1 MDLRFNLREIE
12 VLADRF
18 DEAEAR
24 GRDLTELMD
33 RIGMAMETSTQERFE
48 TETAPDGGKWQPS
61 IRARVQ
67 GGRTLTL
74 SGRGANSITHRASS
88 DQVEIGTNVIYMAKH
103 QEGGPIRAKTAA
115 GLAFNLPG
123 GLGLRR
129 PMEVIMP
136 KREFVGLGGDDEE
149 TIVEL
154 AEDFFAEPLGV
165 AA

>member
-67 GGRTLTL
+67 GGKTLTL
-74 SGRGANSITHRASS
+74 SGRLANSITHRATGDS
-88 DQVEIGTNVIYMAKH
+88 VEIGTNLIYANTH
-103 QEGGPIRAKTAA
+103 QEGATIRAKS
-115 GLAFNLPG
+115 GRLAFNLPG

-129 PMEVIMP
+129 PEQVVIP
-136 KREFVGLGGDDEE
+136 ARPFVGLGGDDEE